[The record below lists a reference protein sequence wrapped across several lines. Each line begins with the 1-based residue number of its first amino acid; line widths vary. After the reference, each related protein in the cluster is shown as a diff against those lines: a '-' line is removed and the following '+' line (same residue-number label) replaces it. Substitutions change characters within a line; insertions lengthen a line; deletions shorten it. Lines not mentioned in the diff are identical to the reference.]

1 MVTVPI
7 IHYNV
12 RAEYDAGL
20 TMSKNEPFELAGGRD
35 FISGI
40 YNYCDRWCEK
50 CPFTSRCRVYSTE
63 AADPDLDDPEVHDI
77 NNAKFWRKLESI
89 FREAHEMMANWAEET
104 GVDLESIDAE
114 AAIAEHRQQEQEVDE
129 HQLSLLARQYAQTV
143 REWFEEEFVTEQNVH
158 DDMMVDA
165 DGAPEIDVARAA
177 EVLRWYQFFV
187 AAKVIRAL
195 MSRTRSDHSLV
206 ETTAGDDPFAEAVE
220 DDEDDFDAAPDYVQ
234 EDGNGSA
241 KIALIAI
248 DRSMAAWHAMEMCLP
263 GKSDSIAPIFADLE
277 RLRWLLE
284 QEFPD
289 ARGFIRPGF
298 DEAETDLVS

>member
-1 MVTVPI
+1 
-7 IHYNV
+7 
-12 RAEYDAGL
+12 
-20 TMSKNEPFELAGGRD
+20 MSKDEPFELADDRN

-50 CPFTSRCRVYSTE
+50 CPFTSRCRVYATE
-63 AADPDLDDPEVHDI
+63 AADRDLDDPDVHDI
-77 NNAKFWRKLESI
+77 NNAKFWHKLESI
-89 FREAHEMMANWAEET
+89 FREAHEKIAAWAEEA
-104 GVDLESIDAE
+104 GVDLESIE
-114 AAIAEHRQQEQEVDE
+114 SQTAIAEHEQREQEADE
-129 HQLSLLARQYAQTV
+129 HQLAELARQYAVTV
-143 REWFEEEFVTEQNVH
+143 QEWFAEEFVTEQHVH

-177 EVLRWYQFFV
+177 EVIRWYQFFI

-195 MSRTRSDHSLV
+195 MGQTRTDSLPLA
-206 ETTAGDDPFAEAVE
+206 ESAGEDPFADTCDDGE
-220 DDEDDFDAAPDYVQ
+220 DDPEAFSEVVRD
-234 EDGNGSA
+234 DGNGSA

-263 GKSDSIAPIFADLE
+263 AKSDSIAPIVAELE

-298 DEAETDLVS
+298 DETDTELVN

>member
-1 MVTVPI
+1 
-7 IHYNV
+7 
-12 RAEYDAGL
+12 
-20 TMSKNEPFELAGGRD
+20 MSENEPSALAGDRD

-50 CPFTSRCRVYSTE
+50 CPFTSRCRVYATE
-63 AADPDLDDPEVHDI
+63 AADGDLDDPEVHDI
-77 NNAKFWRKLESI
+77 NNEKFWRKLESI
-89 FREAHEMMANWAEET
+89 FREAHEKIAVWAEET
-104 GVDLESIDAE
+104 GVDLESIE
-114 AAIAEHRQQEQEVDE
+114 SQAAIAEHEQREQEADE
-129 HQLSLLARQYAQTV
+129 HQLAQLARQYAATV
-143 REWFEEEFVTEQNVH
+143 QEWFAGEFVSEQNVH

-187 AAKVIRAL
+187 AAKVIRSL
-195 MSRTRSDHSLV
+195 MGRTR
-206 ETTAGDDPFAEAVE
+206 AGDTLIEDPAGGDPFAEAVE
-220 DDEDDFDAAPDYVQ
+220 EDDDDFDAAPDYVQ

-263 GKSDSIAPIFADLE
+263 AKSDSIAPIFAELE

-284 QEFPD
+284 EEFPD
-289 ARGFIRPGF
+289 ARGFMRPGF
-298 DEAETDLVS
+298 DETDTELVN

>member
-1 MVTVPI
+1 MC
-7 IHYNV
+7 
-12 RAEYDAGL
+12 RAEYNKGL
-20 TMSKNEPFELAGGRD
+20 TMSEDEPLELAGERD

-50 CPFTSRCRVYSTE
+50 CPFTSRCRVYATE
-63 AADPDLDDPEVHDI
+63 AADGDLDDPEVHDI
-77 NNAKFWRKLESI
+77 NNEKFWRKLESI
-89 FREAHEMMANWAEET
+89 FREAHEKIAAWAEEA
-104 GVDLESIDAE
+104 GVDLESSE
-114 AAIAEHRQQEQEVDE
+114 SQAAIAEHEQLEQEADE
-129 HQLSLLARQYAQTV
+129 HQLAELARQYAMTV
-143 REWFEEEFVTEQNVH
+143 QEWFAEEFVTEQNVH
-158 DDMMVDA
+158 GDLMVDA
-165 DGAPEIDVARAA
+165 DGAAEIDVAGAA

-195 MSRTRSDHSLV
+195 MSHTRSDHSPV
-206 ETTAGDDPFAEAVE
+206 ETTAGDNPFAETVE
-220 DDEDDFDAAPDYVQ
+220 DEDDDFDATLDYVQ

-263 GKSDSIAPIFADLE
+263 GKSDSIAPIVAELE

-284 QEFPD
+284 EEFPD

-298 DEAETDLVS
+298 DEADTELVN

>member
-1 MVTVPI
+1 
-7 IHYNV
+7 
-12 RAEYDAGL
+12 
-20 TMSKNEPFELAGGRD
+20 MSEDEPLELAGERD

-50 CPFTSRCRVYSTE
+50 CPFTSRCRVYATE
-63 AADPDLDDPEVHDI
+63 AADGDLDDPEVHDI
-77 NNAKFWRKLESI
+77 NNEKFWRKLESI
-89 FREAHEMMANWAEET
+89 FREAHEKIAAWAEEA
-104 GVDLESIDAE
+104 GVDLESTE
-114 AAIAEHRQQEQEVDE
+114 SQAAIAEHEQREQEADE
-129 HQLSLLARQYAQTV
+129 HQLSQLARQYAATV
-143 REWFEEEFVTEQNVH
+143 QEWFGEEFVTEQNVH

-165 DGAPEIDVARAA
+165 DGAAEIDVAGAA

-195 MSRTRSDHSLV
+195 MSRTRSDHSPV
-206 ETTAGDDPFAEAVE
+206 ETTAGDNPFAETVE
-220 DDEDDFDAAPDYVQ
+220 DEDDDFDAAADYVQ

-263 GKSDSIAPIFADLE
+263 GKSDSIAPIVAELE

-284 QEFPD
+284 EEFPD

-298 DEAETDLVS
+298 DEADTELVN

>member
-1 MVTVPI
+1 
-7 IHYNV
+7 
-12 RAEYDAGL
+12 
-20 TMSKNEPFELAGGRD
+20 MSEDEPLELAGERD

-50 CPFTSRCRVYSTE
+50 CPFTSRCRVYATE
-63 AADPDLDDPEVHDI
+63 AADGDLDDPEVHDI
-77 NNAKFWRKLESI
+77 NNEKFWRKLESI
-89 FREAHEMMANWAEET
+89 FREAHEKIAAWAEET
-104 GVDLESIDAE
+104 GVDLESIESQTAV
-114 AAIAEHRQQEQEVDE
+114 AEHEQREQEADE
-129 HQLSLLARQYAQTV
+129 HQLSQLARKYAMTV
-143 REWFEEEFVTEQNVH
+143 QEWFAEEFVIEQNVH

-165 DGAPEIDVARAA
+165 DGAPEIDVAGAA

-195 MSRTRSDHSLV
+195 MSRSRGDHSLI
-206 ETTAGDDPFAEAVE
+206 EATSDEDPFAEAVE
-220 DDEDDFDAAPDYVQ
+220 EDEDNFDAAGDYVQ

-263 GKSDSIAPIFADLE
+263 GKSDSIAPIVGELE
-277 RLRWLLE
+277 RMRWLLE
-284 QEFPD
+284 EEFPD

-298 DEAETDLVS
+298 DEADTELVN

>member
-1 MVTVPI
+1 M
-7 IHYNV
+7 N
-12 RAEYDAGL
+12 YD
-20 TMSKNEPFELAGGRD
+20 EPFESAEDRN

-50 CPFTSRCRVYSTE
+50 CPFTSRCRVYYTE
-63 AADPDLDDPEVHDI
+63 VADRDLDDPEVHDI

-89 FREAHEMMANWAEET
+89 FREAHETIAAWAEEA
-104 GVDLESIDAE
+104 GVDLDSIESQ
-114 AAIAEHRQQEQEVDE
+114 AAIAEHEQQEKEADE
-129 HQLSLLARQYAQTV
+129 HQLSHLARKYAATV
-143 REWFEEEFVTEQNVH
+143 QEWFEEEFDGEQIVH
-158 DDMMVDA
+158 DDTMA
-165 DGAPEIDVARAA
+165 DSDGSRDIDVAGAA

-195 MSRTRSDHSLV
+195 ISRTRGHTMLV
-206 ETTAGDDPFAEAVE
+206 ETAEGDDPFAGAID
-220 DDEDDFDAAPDYVQ
+220 DDEDDFDGAGDFVQ

-263 GKSDSIAPIFADLE
+263 EKSDSIAPIVADLE

-298 DEAETDLVS
+298 DEADTEMVN

>member
-1 MVTVPI
+1 
-7 IHYNV
+7 
-12 RAEYDAGL
+12 
-20 TMSKNEPFELAGGRD
+20 MSENEPFELAEDRD

-50 CPFTSRCRVYSTE
+50 CPFTSRCRVYFTE
-63 AADPDLDDPEVHDI
+63 AADGDLDDPEVHDI
-77 NNAKFWRKLESI
+77 NNEKFWRKLESI
-89 FREAHEMMANWAEET
+89 FREAHEKIASWAEET
-104 GVDLESIDAE
+104 GVDLESIE
-114 AAIAEHRQQEQEVDE
+114 SQTAIAEHEQREQEADE
-129 HQLSLLARQYAQTV
+129 HQLSQLARQYAATV
-143 REWFEEEFVTEQNVH
+143 QEWFGEEFVPEQKVH
-158 DDMMVDA
+158 DDMMADA

-195 MSRTRSDHSLV
+195 MGRPG
-206 ETTAGDDPFAEAVE
+206 AGDDPLSRAIDEAEVA
-220 DDEDDFDAAPDYVQ
+220 Q

-263 GKSDSIAPIFADLE
+263 AKSDSMAPIFAELE

-284 QEFPD
+284 EEFPD
-289 ARGFIRPGF
+289 ARGFMRPGF
-298 DEAETDLVS
+298 DETDTELVN

>member
-1 MVTVPI
+1 MC
-7 IHYNV
+7 
-12 RAEYDAGL
+12 RAEYDKGV
-20 TMSKNEPFELAGGRD
+20 TMSEDEPSELAGERD

-50 CPFTSRCRVYSTE
+50 CPFTARCRVYATE
-63 AADPDLDDPEVHDI
+63 AADGDLDDPEVHDI
-77 NNAKFWRKLESI
+77 NNEKFWRKLESI
-89 FREAHEMMANWAEET
+89 FREAHEKIAAWAEEA
-104 GVDLESIDAE
+104 GVDLESTE
-114 AAIAEHRQQEQEVDE
+114 SQAAVAEHEQREREADE
-129 HQLSLLARQYAQTV
+129 HQLSQLARQYAATV
-143 REWFEEEFVTEQNVH
+143 QEWFAEEFVTDHDVP

-165 DGAPEIDVARAA
+165 DGVPEIDVARAA

-195 MSRTRSDHSLV
+195 MGRTRSDGAPG
-206 ETTAGDDPFAEAVE
+206 ETGEDDPFAGAAE
-220 DDEDDFDAAPDYVQ
+220 DEEDDFDAAPDFAQ

-248 DRSMAAWHAMEMCLP
+248 DRSMAAWHAMDMCLP
-263 GKSDSIAPIFADLE
+263 AKSDSIAPILAELE

-284 QEFPD
+284 EEFPD

-298 DEAETDLVS
+298 DEADTELVN